1 MLDQSDRDKS
11 GVIMPIKIGSRNS
24 FPDLAGVVLV
34 KSALRYILCR
44 KERK

>member
-11 GVIMPIKIGSRNS
+11 GVIVPINIGSRNS

-34 KSALRYILCR
+34 EFAAGYILCGEEC
-44 KERK
+44 K